1 MSNYATARM
10 KRLDDMGCKPEQPLS
25 IRKTVSVSENNRT
38 YRADIDKGIQSVV
51 YQIDGKAIIEGNKC
65 DKLIVAT
72 KGDLGTAVFVEL
84 KGKNISHA
92 IKQLE
97 DTINHR
103 LFLPTPNA
111 SENIRA
117 RIVTL
122 NSGPTS
128 ASKMEFVK
136 AQIRFKRQYNIDLQI
151 RKGTAKDNP
160 ITL

>member
-1 MSNYATARM
+1 MGNYAVTRM
-10 KRLDDMGCKPEQPLS
+10 KRLDDMGIKPEQSLS
-25 IRKTVSVSENNRT
+25 IRKTVSVSENNRS
-38 YRADIDKGIQSVV
+38 YRADVDKDIQTVV

-65 DKLIVAT
+65 DKLIIAT

-103 LFLPTPNA
+103 LFLPVPDA
-111 SENIRA
+111 SGNIRA
-117 RIVTL
+117 RVVTL

-128 ASKMEFVK
+128 ASKMDFMK
-136 AQIRFKRQYNIDLQI
+136 AQIRFKKQYNTDLQI
-151 RKGTAKDNP
+151 RKGTTKDNT